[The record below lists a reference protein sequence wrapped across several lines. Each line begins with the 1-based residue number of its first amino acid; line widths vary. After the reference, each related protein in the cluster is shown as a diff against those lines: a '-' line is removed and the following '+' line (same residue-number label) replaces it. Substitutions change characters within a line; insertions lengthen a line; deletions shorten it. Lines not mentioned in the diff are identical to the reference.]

1 MEVYFRLVGSCE
13 YTKPLAKLQ
22 FSNVD
27 FPLRCSFTAFS
38 QGWIFTEKFF
48 RKLESMMM
56 SGIPVVGI
64 QFGKRHWI
72 NWHVVL
78 FKQGSFKKN
87 SCMAGFPLTAWEDLL
102 CFRLDYFS
110 GVFVVP
116 VLLNLGKPSLKRTAN
131 LPLKMDG
138 WCTWISFWDNFNL
151 FLVSGKVVELI
162 FENPDLGCHSS
173 QKCFCCWYLTCDAQS
188 FIM

>member
-1 MEVYFRLVGSCE
+1 MLIFHGDVRNHSEI
-13 YTKPLAKLQ
+13 
-22 FSNVD
+22 
-27 FPLRCSFTAFS
+27 S

-64 QFGKRHWI
+64 QFDKRHWI
-72 NWHVVL
+72 NWHIVL
-78 FKQGSFKKN
+78 FKQGSFKKI

-102 CFRLDYFS
+102 CFRLVYFS

-116 VLLNLGKPSLKRTAN
+116 VLLNLGKPSLKRTSN
-131 LPLKMDG
+131 LALKMDG
-138 WCTWISFWDNFNL
+138 WCIWISFWDNLPQFQ
-151 FLVSGKVVELI
+151 G
-162 FENPDLGCHSS
+162 ENPDLGCDSS
-173 QKCFCCWYLTCDAQS
+173 HKCFCCWYLTCNAQS